1 MYASGSLKGQMRA
14 IVLLTGL
21 LCQDSKSHV
30 EIKGPKSATQLAA
43 RLLVL
48 CFVTQG
54 EMFCGFLDREILRKF
69 SRESSREFSREF
81 LRELLRE
88 LLREFSRECLR
99 EILSDQNI

>member
-1 MYASGSLKGQMRA
+1 MFASGGLKGQMKA
-14 IVLLTGL
+14 IVLLTDL

-54 EMFCGFLDREILRKF
+54 EMFCGILERV
-69 SRESSREFSREF
+69 F
-81 LRELLRE
+81 LRIFERIFE
-88 LLREFSRECLR
+88 RIFGENF
-99 EILSDQNI
+99 